1 MLGTI
6 QKPITGDPDPKHVS
20 TYYVERQ
27 NLTMRMSMRRFTRL
41 TNAFSKKAE
50 NLACSVALHF
60 THYNFCRIHKTLR
73 VTPAMASG
81 LSETLRDVDWI
92 VGLVE
97 ARETKPDPRG
107 PYKKRQPEIS
117 N

>member
-1 MLGTI
+1 ML
-6 QKPITGDPDPKHVS
+6 
-20 TYYVERQ
+20 
-27 NLTMRMSMRRFTRL
+27 
-41 TNAFSKKAE
+41 
-50 NLACSVALHF
+50 SVYF
-60 THYNFCRIHKTLR
+60 VFYNFCRIHKTLR

-92 VGLVE
+92 VGLIE
-97 ARETKPDPRG
+97 ARG